1 MQVFWFI
8 PTHGDS
14 RYLGTAE
21 GARAVSLDYLKQ
33 IAQAADNLGY
43 EGVLLPTGRSCE
55 DPWVVAASL
64 LPVTTRLK
72 FLVAVRPGL
81 HQPALAA
88 RMAATFDR
96 LSGGRLLINLVTGGD
111 QAELEGDGVFQDHA
125 TRYEQSAEFIRIW
138 RSILTHSHTGE
149 SLDFEGKHLRVKGSR
164 LLYPPL
170 QKPHPPV
177 YFGGSSAAAHA
188 LAAEQVD
195 TYLTWG
201 EPPAEV
207 AKKVADVR
215 ERAAQH
221 NRTVKFGIR
230 LHVIVR
236 ETDDEAWRAAE
247 SLISR
252 LDDDTVA
259 RAQAALARMDSEGQR
274 RMAAL
279 HAGGRK
285 RSRAELEISPN
296 LWAGVGL
303 VRGGAGTAL
312 VGDAKTVAARLQ
324 EYADLGLD
332 TFVLSGYPHL
342 EEAYRFAELVFP
354 LLPRALRDKL
364 GSPLS
369 TPGIQQHYS
378 GPFGEVVAND
388 YLPRTPVSAARQS
401 QAVSVAEESTV

>member
-1 MQVFWFI
+1 MKVFWFI

-14 RYLGTAE
+14 RYLGTSE
-21 GARAVSLDYLKQ
+21 GARQLSHDYLKQ
-33 IAQAADNLGY
+33 VAQAADNLGY
-43 EGVLLPTGRSCE
+43 EGVLIPTGRSCE

-64 LPVTTRLK
+64 LPVTQRLK

-111 QAELEGDGVFQDHA
+111 RAELEGDGVFLDHGQ
-125 TRYEQSAEFIRIW
+125 RYEQSAEFIRIW
-138 RSILTHSHTGE
+138 REILTRSHDGE
-149 SLDFEGKHLRVKGSR
+149 GFDFDGEHLQVKGAR
-164 LLYPPL
+164 LLFPPL
-170 QKPHPPV
+170 QQPHPPV
-177 YFGGSSAAAHA
+177 WFGGSSEPAHE

-207 AKKVADVR
+207 AKKVADVKA
-215 ERAAQH
+215 RAAKRG
-221 NRTVKFGIR
+221 RTVKFGIR

-236 ETDDEAWRAAE
+236 ETEDEAWADADR
-247 SLISR
+247 LISR
-252 LDDDTVA
+252 VDDDTVV
-259 RAQAALARMDSEGQR
+259 RAQAAFAKMDSEGQR

-279 HAGGRK
+279 HAGGAR
-285 RSRAELEISPN
+285 RSRADLEISPN

-312 VGDAKTVAARLQ
+312 VGDPQTVAARLQ
-324 EYADLGLD
+324 EYADIGLD
-332 TFVLSGYPHL
+332 TFILSGYPHL

-354 LLPRALRDKL
+354 LLPLSLREKL
-364 GSPLS
+364 PGATPL
-369 TPGIQQHYS
+369 
-378 GPFGEVVAND
+378 GPFGEAVANVFV
-388 YLPRTPVSAARQS
+388 PRASQS
-401 QAVSVAEESTV
+401 